1 MGGVLESFT
10 GEIIYTSSEEGRR
23 GEERGR
29 ESFRIDIHEDGSRVV
44 AAHGEIDDAPSVAR
58 DVNQRFGPD
67 GKPTESFVRI
77 AVGGEFRGSGWFRF
91 GKVVAECE
99 AMTTVEGRISQRVE
113 LERPLVAFGNHAM
126 INDGFLLSRYDL
138 SQGPGT
144 QLIEDMYLSSPDH
157 RGATGPMLFPIQ
169 LVIQYHGREELEVE
183 AGRFEAHKF
192 SFPDVPGLPKE
203 HPEYDL
209 WCTTDGNYILLKAA
223 VGGYMQTRYELGALN
238 HVGHA

>member
-1 MGGVLESFT
+1 
-10 GEIIYTSSEEGRR
+10 
-23 GEERGR
+23 
-29 ESFRIDIHEDGSRVV
+29 
-44 AAHGEIDDAPSVAR
+44 
-58 DVNQRFGPD
+58 
-67 GKPTESFVRI
+67 
-77 AVGGEFRGSGWFRF
+77 
-91 GKVVAECE
+91 
-99 AMTTVEGRISQRVE
+99 
-113 LERPLVAFGNHAM
+113 
-126 INDGFLLSRYDL
+126 
-138 SQGPGT
+138 
-144 QLIEDMYLSSPDH
+144 
-157 RGATGPMLFPIQ
+157 MLFPIQ